1 MRPRAPSLGDLAG
14 SARHADGDGVESSAS
29 PIADVSQE
37 GWMAAERASL
47 RRVAAAVVTG
57 DDPTAALNLAARE
70 AAALMRAEQ
79 GFVFR
84 FTGDEV
90 AIVGTHGIEAA
101 PVGAVHG
108 MLPRGVIPAVFTTRA
123 PARVEG
129 VPRPLGREN
138 SSRYWISPVYRGG
151 IGAPV
156 FVGEELWGAL
166 VAATTGDAPFPEGAE
181 EHLAYF
187 AEIAGVA
194 IGNAEA
200 NARLAHLAMSDPLT
214 GLANHRTF
222 HSALGSEAERARRHG
237 RRLALA
243 VIDVDHFKAVND
255 LHGHMAGDRVL
266 VEVADRLRGASR
278 SGDVL
283 ARVGGE
289 EFAWIIPDAGLGG
302 ARAVAER
309 ARCAVGGA
317 PIAGV
322 GTVTVSIGV
331 AELARGGGV
340 IDLYRRADE
349 ALYQAKRAGRN
360 RTRVHDESG
369 PGPPAGEG
377 VAPTAVV
384 IRALV
389 RAMGVRD
396 PLARAHGE
404 RVAAVAD
411 GIALAMGWNE
421 HRRGRLVDAA
431 LVHEVGGA
439 GPGPGPAVL
448 SADIAADALSPEQ
461 AEWIRGHRE
470 RWDGG
475 GGPDGRAGTAI
486 PDGARIL
493 AVADRWD
500 TLTAPPPAGEGWSPE
515 AALAAV
521 RDNAGACFCPGV
533 AAALAASR
541 AVPAARGA

>member
-1 MRPRAPSLGDLAG
+1 MRPLARSLGDLAG
-14 SARHADGDGVESSAS
+14 SGPRADGDGMPSSA
-29 PIADVSQE
+29 PPTADVTWEQ
-37 GWMAAERASL
+37 WMAAERASL

-57 DDPTAALNLAARE
+57 ADPTAALNLAARE

-84 FTGDEV
+84 FTDGEV
-90 AIVGTHGIEAA
+90 VIVGAHGVESA
-101 PVGAVHG
+101 PVGATHG
-108 MLPRGVIPAVFTTRA
+108 MLPRGVIPLVYSTGE

-129 VPRPLGREN
+129 VLRPLGREN
-138 SSRYWISPVYRGG
+138 SRRYWISPVYRAG

-166 VAATTGDAPFPEGAE
+166 VAATTKDEPFPEGAE

-200 NARLAHLAMSDPLT
+200 NARLARLAMSDPLT

-222 HSALGSEAERARRHG
+222 HSALATEAERARRHG

-266 VEVADRLRGASR
+266 VEVATRLQGAAR
-278 SGDVL
+278 SGDIL

-289 EFAWIIPDAGLGG
+289 EFAWIIPDADIAG
-302 ARAVAER
+302 AHAVAER
-309 ARCAVGGA
+309 ARRAVGDA
-317 PIAGV
+317 PMPGV
-322 GTVTVSIGV
+322 GAVTVSIGV
-331 AELARGGGV
+331 ADLARGGNV
-340 IDLYRRADE
+340 IDLYRRADD

-360 RTRVHDESG
+360 RTHVHDETQV
-369 PGPPAGEG
+369 GPPPGEA
-377 VAPTAVV
+377 VSPTAV
-384 IRALV
+384 ITRALV

-396 PLARAHGE
+396 PQARAHCE
-404 RVAAVAD
+404 RVAAIAD
-411 GIALAMGWNE
+411 RIAIAMGWSE
-421 HRRGRLVDAA
+421 ERRGRLADAA
-431 LVHEVGGA
+431 LVHDVGGT
-439 GPGPGPAVL
+439 GPGSALAVL
-448 SADIAADALSPEQ
+448 AADIAADALSPEQ
-461 AEWIRGHRE
+461 AAWIRGHRE
-470 RWDGG
+470 RWDGT
-475 GGPDGRAGTAI
+475 GGPDRVAGEGI

-500 TLTAPPPAGEGWSPE
+500 ALTAPLPAGEGLPPE

-521 RDNAGACFCPGV
+521 RRDAGTGFCPDV
-533 AAALAASR
+533 VAALASLQ
-541 AVPAARGA
+541 AVPAAEGA

>member
-1 MRPRAPSLGDLAG
+1 MRPLERSLGDLAG
-14 SARHADGDGVESSAS
+14 SARRADGDGMAPSGF
-29 PIADVSQE
+29 PITDVTWE
-37 GWMAAERASL
+37 EWMAAERASL

-57 DDPTAALNLAARE
+57 ADPTAALNLAARE

-90 AIVGTHGIEAA
+90 VIVGAHGIESA

-108 MLPRGVIPAVFTTRA
+108 MLSRGVIPLVFTTGE

-129 VPRPLGREN
+129 VLRPLGREN
-138 SSRYWISPVYRGG
+138 SKRYWISPVYRGG

-166 VAATTGDAPFPEGAE
+166 VAATTRDQPFPEGAE

-200 NARLAHLAMSDPLT
+200 NARLARLAMSDPLT

-222 HSALGSEAERARRHG
+222 HSALASESERARRHG

-266 VEVADRLRGASR
+266 VEVAARLQGASR
-278 SGDVL
+278 SGDIL

-289 EFAWIIPDAGLGG
+289 EFAWIIPDADIGG
-302 ARAVAER
+302 AHAVAER
-309 ARCAVGGA
+309 SRCAVGDA
-317 PIAGV
+317 PIPGV

-331 AELARGGGV
+331 AELLRGGNV

-360 RTRVHDESG
+360 RTRVHDETQ
-369 PGPPAGEG
+369 PEAPPGEG
-377 VAPTAVV
+377 VSPTAVV
-384 IRALV
+384 TRALV

-396 PLARAHGE
+396 PLARAHCE
-404 RVAAVAD
+404 RVAAAAD
-411 GIALAMGWNE
+411 RIAAALGWSE

-431 LVHEVGGA
+431 LVHDVGGTGA
-439 GPGPGPAVL
+439 GSALAVL
-448 SADIAADALSPEQ
+448 AADIAADALSSEQ
-461 AEWIRGHRE
+461 AGWIRGHRE
-470 RWDGG
+470 RWDGA
-475 GGPDGRAGTAI
+475 GGPDRLAGEAI

-500 TLTAPPPAGEGWSPE
+500 ALTAPLPAGEGLPPP

-521 RDNAGACFCPGV
+521 RADAGARFCPDV
-533 AAALAASR
+533 VAALASLHP
-541 AVPAARGA
+541 VPAAEGA